1 MSILQARAAP
11 AARPL
16 RPGSDSRGTG
26 QVTVRA
32 RSLAPVRAWLWLV
45 AGCIFAM
52 VVVGGATRL
61 TQSGLSITEWK
72 PVMGVLPPLT
82 DAAWAAEF
90 ERYKQIPQYAL
101 LNADMTL
108 AGFKSI
114 FYWEWAHR
122 LLGRVVGSLV
132 LLPLA
137 FFWITGRLTPALKP
151 RLVGLFLLGGMQGV
165 IGWFMVK
172 SGLSAR
178 TEVSQYF
185 LALHLVTASL
195 AFVCAI
201 WLAEGLRPAPAT
213 IVGAAPSPD
222 GRSRRTATALV
233 WLVMMQIGLGAFV
246 AGLHAGLT
254 YNTWPLMDGQFV
266 PPLADLARQTP
277 LWSNPFENVTTVQFD
292 HRTVAY
298 LVLLLAL
305 FHAADAWGKAP
316 GTAASRRA
324 GLLVLAVLMQAA
336 IGVTAL
342 LLVVPLWAALLH
354 QAFAM
359 VVLGTAV
366 VHRRRLG
373 APMPRAVRAAPASLA
388 AA

>member
-1 MSILQARAAP
+1 MSIPQARTAP
-11 AARPL
+11 AAIPL
-16 RPGSDSRGTG
+16 RPAPEAPAAG
-26 QVTVRA
+26 RA
-32 RSLAPVRAWLWLV
+32 RSLAPVRAWLWVV

-72 PVMGVLPPLT
+72 PVMGVLPPLS

-108 AGFKSI
+108 SGFKSI

-137 FFWITGRLTPALKP
+137 FFWLTGRLTPALKP
-151 RLVGLFLLGGMQGV
+151 RLVGLFLLGGLQGV

-195 AFVCAI
+195 AFVWAI
-201 WLAEGLRPAPAT
+201 WLAEGLRRAAPA
-213 IVGAAPSPD
+213 
-222 GRSRRTATALV
+222 RRTPALDRFRTTSTALV
-233 WLVMMQIGLGAFV
+233 WLVMLQIGLGAFV
-246 AGLHAGLT
+246 AGLHAGLS
-254 YNTWPLMDGQFV
+254 YNTWPLMDGHAV
-266 PPLADLARQTP
+266 PPLADLARQSP
-277 LWSNPFENVTTVQFD
+277 LWSNLFENVTTVQFD
-292 HRTVAY
+292 HRTAAY
-298 LVLLLAL
+298 VVLLVAL
-305 FHAADAWGKAP
+305 FHAADAWSKAP
-316 GTAASRRA
+316 GTGASRRA
-324 GLLVLAVLMQAA
+324 GLLLLAVLTQAA
-336 IGVTAL
+336 IGITTL

-366 VHRRRLG
+366 LHRRRLS
-373 APMPRAVRAAPASLA
+373 APALRVVQAVPSPA
-388 AA
+388 RA

>member
-1 MSILQARAAP
+1 MSIAQARTAP
-11 AARPL
+11 ASVSL
-16 RPGSDSRGTG
+16 RPTSGASAAGH
-26 QVTVRA
+26 A
-32 RSLAPVRAWLWLV
+32 RSVAPVRAWLWVV

-72 PVMGVLPPLT
+72 PVMGVLPPLS

-90 ERYKQIPQYAL
+90 DRYKQIPQYAS

-108 AGFKSI
+108 SGFKSI

-137 FFWITGRLTPALKP
+137 FFWLTGRLTPALKP
-151 RLVGLFLLGGMQGV
+151 RLVGLFLLGGLQGV

-195 AFVCAI
+195 AFAWAI
-201 WLAEGLRPAPAT
+201 WLAEGLR
-213 IVGAAPSPD
+213 GGPSARQTPGFD
-222 GRSRRTATALV
+222 RLTRTATVLV
-233 WLVMMQIGLGAFV
+233 WLVMLQIGLGAFV

-254 YNTWPLMDGQFV
+254 YNTWPLMDGHLV
-266 PPLADLARQTP
+266 PPLADLARRSP
-277 LWSNPFENVTTVQFD
+277 FWSNPFENVTTVQFD

-298 LVLLLAL
+298 AVLIAAL
-305 FHAADAWGKAP
+305 FHAAVAWSAAP
-316 GTAASRRA
+316 GTGVSRRA

-336 IGVTAL
+336 IGVTTL

-354 QAFAM
+354 QGFAM

-366 VHRRRLG
+366 LHRRRLG
-373 APMPRAVRAAPASLA
+373 TAARVVQA
-388 AA
+388 AAGARA

>member
-1 MSILQARAAP
+1 MSISQARRAP
-11 AARPL
+11 ASAPRHPA
-16 RPGSDSRGTG
+16 SDAPADK
-26 QVTVRA
+26 RA
-32 RSLAPVRAWLWLV
+32 RSLAPVRAWLWIV

-72 PVMGVLPPLT
+72 PVIGVLPPLG

-90 ERYKQIPQYAL
+90 ERYKRIPQYAL
-101 LNADMTL
+101 LNPDMTL
-108 AGFKSI
+108 SGFKSI

-122 LLGRVVGSLV
+122 LLGRIVGSLV

-137 FFWITGRLTPALKP
+137 FFWLTGRLTPSLKP
-151 RLVGLFLLGGMQGV
+151 RLVGLFLLGGLQGV

-195 AFVCAI
+195 TFVWAI
-201 WLAEGLRPAPAT
+201 WLAEGLRRAPVVRQVPA
-213 IVGAAPSPD
+213 VD
-222 GRSRRTATALV
+222 RFRRAATALV
-233 WLVMMQIGLGAFV
+233 ALVLLQIGLGAFV

-254 YNTWPLMDGQFV
+254 YNTWPLMDGHLV
-266 PPLADLARQTP
+266 PPLADLVRQTP
-277 LWSNPFENVTTVQFD
+277 FWSNLFENLATVQFD

-298 LVLLLAL
+298 AVLLAAL
-305 FHAADAWGKAP
+305 FHASDAWSKAP
-316 GTAASRRA
+316 GTAISRRA
-324 GLLVLAVLMQAA
+324 GLLVLVVLVQAA
-336 IGVTAL
+336 IGITTL

-366 VHRRRLG
+366 VHRRRLSEPG
-373 APMPRAVRAAPASLA
+373 LRVVQAVASPARA
-388 AA
+388 